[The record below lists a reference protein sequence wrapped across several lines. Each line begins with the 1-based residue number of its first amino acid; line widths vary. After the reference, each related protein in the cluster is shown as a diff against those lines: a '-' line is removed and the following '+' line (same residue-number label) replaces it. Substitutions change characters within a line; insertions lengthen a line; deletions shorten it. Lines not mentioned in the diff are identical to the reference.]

1 MLNIKKI
8 ILLTAI
14 SLTIA
19 ACGSTPYKKTN
30 WTNSVAE
37 SDWDIDSAIC
47 LHKSQKLNNDDLKRV
62 NQIRLKS
69 DQMNQALQHNAT
81 QQSGGSDAANSV
93 ISALGVLGA
102 MFAES
107 AKATAEDTVKDE
119 NFNRCLKSKGWD
131 KK

>member
-19 ACGSTPYKKTN
+19 ACGSTYKRAA

-47 LHKSQKLNNDDLKRV
+47 LQKSQKLNKSDLERV
-62 NQIRLKS
+62 NQIKS
-69 DQMNQALQHNAT
+69 ESDEMKQVLQHNA
-81 QQSGGSDAANSV
+81 QQSGGSDAANV
-93 ISALGVLGA
+93 INVLGA

-107 AKATAEDTVKDE
+107 TKATAEDSVKDE
-119 NFNRCLKSKGWD
+119 KFEKCLKNKGWGKG
-131 KK
+131 KKKS